1 MTLEKSQYYLWYLIL
16 ITRWLSRVAAD
27 LWIIRKLAI
36 RLQEDDGASYN
47 AYDERYQHSF
57 SLTAVSF
64 ITWSRKSGP
73 VGRDYRMVSTGRGWH
88 EAWYWRLRML
98 FVKGAINSKDKKILW
113 VFLITWIWVNHET
126 SPCPFEWNW
135 CHALTNHKL

>member
-16 ITRWLSRVAAD
+16 ITRCLSRVAAD

-73 VGRDYRMVSTGRGWH
+73 GGQDYRMASTGDGWH

-98 FVKGAINSKDKKILW
+98 FVKGAINSKDKKNLVSFSYHVNMIESWNKPLPLW
-113 VFLITWIWVNHET
+113 V
-126 SPCPFEWNW
+126 
-135 CHALTNHKL
+135 KLMSRSY